1 MSRPEPTYEFYR
13 DKHRGKL
20 EQGAFDDALPLAS
33 ARAREIVAVDVPEA
47 LAEAYMHAVCAL
59 CDRVAGADARGTVRS
74 ETVGGTSVTYADA
87 EGASAFSDVDAVRP
101 WLAGTG
107 LLWRGLCR

>member
-1 MSRPEPTYEFYR
+1 MARPEPTYEFYR
-13 DKHRGKL
+13 DEHRGKL

-59 CDRVAGADARGTVRS
+59 CDRVSGADARGTVKS
-74 ETVGGTSVTYADA
+74 ETVGGTSLTYADA
-87 EGASAFSDVDAVRP
+87 EGASAFSDADAVRP

-107 LLWRGLCR
+107 LLWRGIG